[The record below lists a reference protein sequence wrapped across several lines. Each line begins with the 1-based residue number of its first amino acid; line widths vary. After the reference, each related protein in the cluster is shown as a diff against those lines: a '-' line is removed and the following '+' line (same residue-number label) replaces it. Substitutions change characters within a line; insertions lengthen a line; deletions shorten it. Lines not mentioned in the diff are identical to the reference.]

1 MCSSGF
7 RIVLPASAQYT
18 RRCESCACA
27 EGNYQYDGNG
37 GAPLCTTGREV
48 QQPICLP
55 CSATC
60 NLGQYAQGVCLG
72 TETFNNMSCSS
83 CTFSAMAALYVS
95 GAADVAVCP
104 VANRKAVAQGTVV
117 MSASE
122 FRRDCRDVQGLDCL
136 RRQRAVYPFDG
147 MDILEV
153 RDICNNA

>member
-1 MCSSGF
+1 M
-7 RIVLPASAQYT
+7 
-18 RRCESCACA
+18 
-27 EGNYQYDGNG
+27 
-37 GAPLCTTGREV
+37 

-104 VANRKAVAQGTVV
+104 VANRKAVAAAQGTIL

-122 FRRDCRDVQGLDCL
+122 FRRDCRDVLGLDCL
-136 RRQRAVYPFDG
+136 RRQRVVYPFDG

-153 RDICNNA
+153 SLKKCNHA